1 MKEKEAIINGNKWN
15 YLVGGSGDPVI
26 LYLHGIVGDRRSALL
41 MSDLLPT
48 GYRFIAPTIDGDKNL
63 DDLCFSLNSILNM
76 ERANSVVVFGGS
88 FGGAIAQAFFN
99 RYRSRITE
107 LILLSTEAP
116 DRRRGVINAAVIPLF
131 SLLPRTILRQMVRA
145 EVKKHLTRCYR
156 DDVPER
162 FVAFENQLNEYF
174 ENRFTK
180 EIFLARM
187 RLFVEFS
194 KHECNH
200 SASSDERLGRI
211 LIIEST
217 NDPMIGES
225 QRKRL
230 KEAYS
235 EAEVYTFREG
245 GHLIPLERPHEL
257 ATVIENFLS
266 KQTGGNSSVSA

>member
-1 MKEKEAIINGNKWN
+1 MKEKEAIIKGKKWN
-15 YLVGGSGDPVI
+15 YIVGGSGKHVI

-41 MSDLLPT
+41 MSDIFPT
-48 GYRFIAPTIDGDKNL
+48 GYRFIAPTIDGRNL
-63 DDLCFSLNSILNM
+63 DDLCFSLNSILNI
-76 ERANSVVVFGGS
+76 ERAHTVVVFGGS
-88 FGGAIAQAFFN
+88 FGGAIAQSFFN

-116 DRRRGVINAAVIPLF
+116 DRRRGVINAALLPLF
-131 SLLPRTILRQMVRA
+131 TLLPSTILRRMVRA

-162 FVAFENQLNEYF
+162 FVAFENQLNEYL

-180 EIFLARM
+180 ENFLARM

-194 KHECNH
+194 KHERNH
-200 SASSDERLGRI
+200 GASSGEQLGRI

-225 QRKRL
+225 QRRRL
-230 KEAYS
+230 KEVYS
-235 EAEVYTFREG
+235 EAEVYTFRDV

-257 ATVIENFLS
+257 ATVIKNFLP
-266 KQTGGNSSVSA
+266 KKTGGNSSVSA